1 MPDHIHL
8 FIEADPFDS
17 PTNMVKIFKGVTGL
31 KMSRK
36 LPDI

>member
-17 PTNMVKIFKGVTGL
+17 PTNIVGEGCSGFTLSNV
-31 KMSRK
+31 
-36 LPDI
+36 

>member
-17 PTNMVKIFKGVTGL
+17 PSDIFARNSIFNYKISSIVILSF
-31 KMSRK
+31 
-36 LPDI
+36 